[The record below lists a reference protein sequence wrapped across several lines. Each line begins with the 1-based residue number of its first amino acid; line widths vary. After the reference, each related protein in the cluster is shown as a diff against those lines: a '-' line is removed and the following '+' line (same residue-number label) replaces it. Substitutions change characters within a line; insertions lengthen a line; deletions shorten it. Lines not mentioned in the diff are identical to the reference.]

1 MPFARIRCAARIA
14 VIPVLGLFL
23 IPGPVQ
29 AEGSFAD
36 ETLTAN
42 DKDRLDRSAASRKS
56 ALAEARAGGSDAD
69 VAELD
74 TLLAL
79 RPQPI
84 LGHDIRGEYRCRTM
98 KLGGMLPLTIYG
110 WFDCT
115 IDEDD
120 MGYRLVKT
128 SGSQRFSGN
137 FIDESENR
145 LTYYGAAF
153 NSGEAAGLYGDNP
166 DNDQVGHFIKIGPS
180 SYRLELPEPRFESNL
195 DIIELQP
202 K

>member
-1 MPFARIRCAARIA
+1 MPFATGRYATRLALMAGI
-14 VIPVLGLFL
+14 GLL
-23 IPGPVQ
+23 LLAGPVQ
-29 AEGSFAD
+29 AEGSLAD
-36 ETLTAN
+36 ETLSAH
-42 DKDRLDRSAASRKS
+42 DQDRLERFASSRK
-56 ALAEARAGGSDAD
+56 AAVAEARAGGSDED

-84 LGHDIRGEYRCRTM
+84 LGHDIRGEYQCRTL
-98 KLGGMLPLTIYG
+98 KLGGILPLTIYG
-110 WFDCT
+110 WFNCT

-137 FIDESENR
+137 FIDDSETR
-145 LTYYGAAF
+145 LTYYGASH
-153 NSGEAAGLYGDNP
+153 NSGEAPALYGDNP
-166 DNDQVGHFIKIGPS
+166 DNDQVGHFIKIGPA
-180 SYRLELPEPRFESNL
+180 SYRLELAEPRLESHL